1 MKDNRGTTI
10 LLTVIGIATLL
21 VAVVGATFAYFTA
34 GVESTDESI
43 DTNVT
48 INSATVGTITFT
60 HSNII
65 DLCDDSIALAEG
77 QTCVIYP
84 GAQETKEFTVKADA
98 NSTTKVA
105 YDVYL
110 QVLENSFV
118 TENGLGYKVS
128 ATSTSTE
135 EGVTNLTAADDYA
148 PMDLTASQT
157 FKTGAKVKIAS
168 GVLGTAGATD
178 TWSLDVAFENNPN
191 ADQNDDQGAKF
202 SAKIIV
208 EASSYTK
215 DGEIYTTTVAGA

>member
-34 GVESTDESI
+34 GVKSTEGSV

-65 DLCDDSIALAEG
+65 DLCDDDALAEG

-84 GAQETKEFTVKADA
+84 GAQETKEFTVKADDA
-98 NSTTKVA
+98 STTLVA

-110 QVLENSFV
+110 QVLENTFV

-128 ATSTSTE
+128 ASSSSNE
-135 EGVTNLTAADDYA
+135 AGVTNLAAANAYA

-157 FKTGAKVKIAS
+157 FATGEKVKIAS

-178 TWSLDVAFENNPN
+178 TWELDVAFENNPN
-191 ADQNDDQGAKF
+191 AAQDDDQGAKF